1 MMNFVN
7 SIPTNIGWMLVG
19 AVAAI
24 LLYFLLDIIKMAF
37 IGIKDR
43 REEPEPLTSSNCVC
57 LLCGRAEE
65 PHAEKVIEEGII
77 CKLYECNECGTQW
90 SVEEVL

>member
-19 AVAAI
+19 VVAAI

-37 IGIKDR
+37 IGIKGRLEKNDC
-43 REEPEPLTSSNCVC
+43 EDFCP
-57 LLCGRAEE
+57 LCGQRVDPFDEN
-65 PHAEKVIEEGII
+65 EGSYIYR
-77 CKLYECNECGTQW
+77 CPCCGTQW
-90 SVEEVL
+90 KGKL